1 MPVKDVHE
9 SPQTAK
15 EEYVFPPIDLLN
27 QSGTVQDPD
36 QRAKDEAGA
45 RKLLGTLESFG
56 VQAKLLHVTHGP
68 AITRYELAPAP
79 GVKVSRIVGLVDD
92 IALNMASDGVRIEAP
107 IPGKARS
114 RH

>member
-1 MPVKDVHE
+1 MNSRPSCSCAAIGWTERPIVMPAKDVHE

-56 VQAKLLHVTHGP
+56 VQAKLLHVTHGRP
-68 AITRYELAPAP
+68 
-79 GVKVSRIVGLVDD
+79 SRGM
-92 IALNMASDGVRIEAP
+92 N
-107 IPGKARS
+107 S
-114 RH
+114 RQRRA